1 MNEAN
6 AVLLISPRSM
16 IDPLQVSW
24 LILSDDRTHW
34 QVDPGGVIGKQWHG
48 DTVAVAFAFPPLM
61 EPFAHLQ
68 THRLDDVGVRQYLPF
83 HLMRNPSF
91 SALKVAPAANS
102 CPGFLLDVLSGLGRL
117 NKAIPPRWFYD
128 QEGSKLFKDITRL
141 PQYYPTRCERTIL
154 STYIRE
160 IAPLLGHN
168 KVLVEFGAGSA
179 TKTSVLLGHVL
190 FSEYIAI
197 DISGEF
203 LRESIASLQAQ
214 FPHIPMRPVEADFL
228 RPMELPHTVLQRGGV
243 GFFPGSTLGNLSEA
257 AAVNLLRTFGD
268 ALGPDSTLLLGI
280 DLLKDEAILLPA
292 YDDPQGVTARF
303 NLNLLHR
310 INRELVGD
318 IPVSAFK
325 HEVRWNEGLS
335 RIEMHLRARYDVQF
349 RVADCSFSMRE
360 GETIHTENS
369 YKYTVRDVRLL
380 LRAGGWNTTGFWTD
394 PDGYFAVLSAQRVP
408 IGSDQEYSAD

>member
-1 MNEAN
+1 
-6 AVLLISPRSM
+6 
-16 IDPLQVSW
+16 
-24 LILSDDRTHW
+24 
-34 QVDPGGVIGKQWHG
+34 
-48 DTVAVAFAFPPLM
+48 M

-91 SALKVAPAANS
+91 SALTVAPAANS

-128 QEGSKLFKDITRL
+128 QEGSKLFEDITRL

-168 KVLVEFGAGSA
+168 RVLVEFGAGSA
-179 TKTSVLLGHVL
+179 TKTSVLLGHALV
-190 FSEYIAI
+190 SEYIAI

-214 FPHIPMRPVEADFL
+214 FPHIPMRPVEGDFL
-228 RPMELPHTVLQRGGV
+228 RPMELPLTVLQRGGV

-257 AAVNLLRTFGD
+257 AAVDLLRTFGD
-268 ALGPDSTLLLGI
+268 SLGPDSTLLLGV

-303 NLNLLHR
+303 NLNLIHR

-369 YKYTVRDVRLL
+369 YKYTVRDIRLL

-394 PDGYFAVLSAQRVP
+394 PDGYFAVLSAQRVQ
-408 IGSDQEYSAD
+408 IDSAQEYGAD